1 MGNWVTR
8 IELGLPQDPFLACGT
23 GGEMRLACPR
33 ENRGREVYGIKRE
46 REGGKRENR
55 KTYTTLC
62 SILRSKKGQSWA
74 GTHAAKIKNGVRTG
88 FTGYFSFPRT
98 YRTEVEF
105 NFDIV
110 RTNKKTEIK
119 RYM

>member
-62 SILRSKKGQSWA
+62 SILRSKKGKA
-74 GTHAAKIKNGVRTG
+74 GREPMQQKSKM
-88 FTGYFSFPRT
+88 
-98 YRTEVEF
+98 E
-105 NFDIV
+105 
-110 RTNKKTEIK
+110 
-119 RYM
+119 